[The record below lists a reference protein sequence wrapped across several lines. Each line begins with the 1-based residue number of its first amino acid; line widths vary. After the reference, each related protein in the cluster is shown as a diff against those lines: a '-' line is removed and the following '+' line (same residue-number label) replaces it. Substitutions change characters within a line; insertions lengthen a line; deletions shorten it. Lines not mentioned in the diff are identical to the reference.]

1 MDNRKLFAGIL
12 TVVAAGVAV
21 TLVLSTKKGRQTGK
35 NLLKK
40 GNKLTDELKGKFNDF
55 VDQVQE
61 RVQGVLK

>member
-12 TVVAAGVAV
+12 TIVAAGVAIS
-21 TLVLSTKKGRQTGK
+21 LVLSTKKGRQAGK

-40 GNKLTDELKGKFNDF
+40 GNRITDVLKGKFNEF

-61 RVQGVLK
+61 KVQGVR